1 MPGCILCA
9 WERSRTPNTSTMQFF
24 TADRIATLSTNLL
37 LDNLVDFSKQQAKT
51 NNSNLQ
57 IRNANVI
64 AMLKAELASRTA

>member
-1 MPGCILCA
+1 
-9 WERSRTPNTSTMQFF
+9 MQFF
-24 TADRIATLSTNLL
+24 TADRIATLSTDLL

-64 AMLKAELASRTA
+64 AMLKAELASRIA